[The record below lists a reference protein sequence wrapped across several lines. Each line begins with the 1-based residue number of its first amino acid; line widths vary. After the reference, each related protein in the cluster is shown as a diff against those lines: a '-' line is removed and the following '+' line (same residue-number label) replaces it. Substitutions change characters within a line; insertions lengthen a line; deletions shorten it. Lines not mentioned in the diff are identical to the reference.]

1 MKTEL
6 QNIKRLFINASSE
19 QDSTQEE
26 FINKNYSQFNENY
39 NQLVA
44 NFKASLA
51 H

>member
-1 MKTEL
+1 MKTE
-6 QNIKRLFINASSE
+6 FINMKGLFKNSSTE
-19 QDSTQEE
+19 KTHQKEDL
-26 FINKNYSQFNENY
+26 INDAYSQFNENY

>member
-6 QNIKRLFINASSE
+6 QNMKRLFINTSSE

-26 FINKNYSQFNENY
+26 FINKNCSQFNENY